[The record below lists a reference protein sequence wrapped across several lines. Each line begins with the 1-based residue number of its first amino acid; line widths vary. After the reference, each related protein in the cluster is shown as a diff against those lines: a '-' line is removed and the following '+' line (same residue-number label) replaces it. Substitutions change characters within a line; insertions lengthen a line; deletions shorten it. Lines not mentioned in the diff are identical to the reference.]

1 MSMKRK
7 ICVVITARPSYSRIK
22 SALGAIQK
30 SNDLELFLVL
40 AASALL
46 DRYGSVSNTI
56 RNDGFHV
63 NEEVYMSFSDDTNSS
78 MARSTGI
85 GIIELSNVFKRIK
98 PHIVV
103 TIADRYET
111 MATAIAASY
120 QNIPL
125 AHIQGGEKTGN
136 IDEKVRHAITKLS
149 DIHLVSSDDAYNR
162 LIKMGEDPNFV
173 FVTGC
178 PSIDIA
184 RGVNPNSII
193 HKELFNKYSGVG
205 HVLDLSKG
213 YLVVLQHP
221 VTTEINES
229 KFQIIE
235 TLEAVIEL
243 NKPTLMFW
251 PNIDSG
257 SDEISAVIRNY
268 REKNRLNNIHL
279 FKNIDPLDFLNL
291 INNSLCLV
299 GNSSVGIRE
308 SSFLGV
314 PVVNIGSRQNGRLRG
329 ANVNDCSYSRKEIL
343 DAIKKQ
349 ISHGKYKSEALY
361 GNSFSGEKIAE
372 VLSSVELKFDKIIQ
386 Y

>member
-1 MSMKRK
+1 MKRK

-22 SALGAIQK
+22 SALDAIQK

-85 GIIELSNVFKRIK
+85 GIIELSSVFKRIK

-221 VTTEINES
+221 VTTEKNES

-372 VLSSVELKFDKIIQ
+372 VLSFVELKFDKIIQ